1 MLIYIPVIFKVVWMS
16 LGYMEAIALNAVK
29 VSRKGASY
37 GGQRLF
43 GSLGIVA
50 ANFMTGAL
58 VDNYYFQGLSLSVYT
73 YFSSPNNSLIVIHNV
88 DRSCWLCV

>member
-1 MLIYIPVIFKVVWMS
+1 
-16 LGYMEAIALNAVK
+16 MEAIALNAVK

-43 GSLGIVA
+43 GSLGVVA

-58 VDNYYFQGLSLSVYT
+58 VDNYQFQGQSLYAHT
-73 YFSSPNNSLIVIHNV
+73 
-88 DRSCWLCV
+88 